1 MLQHKS
7 RRNPSPNPQNQHRA
21 HRFLPALLTSA
32 VVGLGLWAASPT
44 VSWANHHQKNEA
56 KAPEALNFT
65 VKTIQ
70 DEDKHLGA
78 YAGKVVMVV
87 NVASKCGQTKQY
99 EALEKLYQTYKDQ
112 GLVILGFPANNY
124 GGQEPGSNLQIL
136 EFCTGEYDVNFD
148 MFAKISAK
156 GDDIAPF
163 LDYLTDHAPDD
174 GKGKDIRWNFEKF
187 LIDREGNV
195 AHRFRTKVQPM
206 DTDVIAAVETAIK
219 G

>member
-1 MLQHKS
+1 MLQQK
-7 RRNPSPNPQNQHRA
+7 PQNHDHPRRA
-21 HRFLPALLTSA
+21 NRFFPALLACA
-32 VVGLGLWAASPT
+32 VVGFALLAISPT
-44 VSWANHHQKNEA
+44 ASWANHHQENKSKSKS
-56 KAPEALNFT
+56 KAPKALDFT
-65 VKTIQ
+65 VKTIK
-70 DEDKHLGA
+70 DKDKHLGV
-78 YAGKVVMVV
+78 YAGQVVMVV

-148 MFAKISAK
+148 MFAKVSAK
-156 GDDIAPF
+156 GEDIAPF
-163 LDYLTDHAPDD
+163 LDYLTAHSPDD

-206 DTDVIAAVETAIK
+206 DKNVIAAIETALK